1 MSIICHPCALLNGMN
16 GMSMNH
22 LFIEEFKNGHL
33 FLVIEIAR
41 TVLAQKKKK
50 TFLLNSKIQKAM
62 NVAVKK

>member
-22 LFIEEFKNGHL
+22 LFIEGFINL

-50 TFLLNSKIQKAM
+50 DFSIEF
-62 NVAVKK
+62 

>member
-1 MSIICHPCALLNGMN
+1 MSIICHPCALLN

-50 TFLLNSKIQKAM
+50 DFSIEF
-62 NVAVKK
+62 